1 MEPEQ
6 NQLDKHHVRLAF
18 EKAAETYDKAS
29 VVQQEIGRRNI
40 ERLEFIKIKPRRV
53 LDVGSGTGN
62 CSFALK
68 RRYPK
73 AKIIALDIAYNMTK
87 KLRSRM
93 SFWQRMHKH
102 IDCISADAESL
113 PLANSSVDII
123 FSNLAL
129 QWCMGLDHT
138 FHEFHRVLA
147 PKGLLMFSTF
157 GPDTLKEL
165 RQSWAKVDSMSHVN
179 TFIDMHDVGDALMRA
194 QFCDPVMD
202 METITATYP
211 NVYAIMRELKN
222 MGAHNVT
229 EGRKRG
235 LTGKNRMRDMV
246 SAYEDHRKDGVLPL
260 SYEVVYGHAW
270 IADNIV
276 EKPHPHDVAT
286 ISLDQLRA
294 TLNPASR
301 R

>member
-1 MEPEQ
+1 MNPEQ

-18 EKAAETYDKAS
+18 EKAAETYDKAA

-40 ERLEFIKIKPRRV
+40 ERLEIINIKPRRV

-93 SFWQRMHKH
+93 SFWQRIYNH

-129 QWCMGLDHT
+129 QWCMDLDHT
-138 FHEFHRVLA
+138 FREFHRVLA
-147 PKGLLMFSTF
+147 PKGLLMFSTL

-179 TFIDMHDVGDALMRA
+179 TFIDMHDIGDALLRA

-202 METITATYP
+202 MEMITATYP
-211 NVYAIMRELKN
+211 HVYAIMRELKN
-222 MGAHNVT
+222 LGAHNVT

-276 EKPHPHDVAT
+276 EKPHPHDVVT

-294 TLNPASR
+294 TLNPAPR